1 MNAVDLPHLN
11 VALNTL
17 SVVLLTFG
25 FIQIKRGHPNA
36 HKKYMLA
43 ALVSSALFLVFYLI
57 YHYNAGSVPYP
68 RYDWT
73 RPLYFAILIPH
84 VILATVMVPFIFAAV
99 LFALRAQFERHK
111 KITRWLWPV
120 WMFVSLSGIA
130 VYLMLYQFS

>member
-1 MNAVDLPHLN
+1 MNATELPHLN
-11 VALNTL
+11 VALNAL
-17 SVVLLTFG
+17 SAVLLTLG
-25 FIQIKRGHPNA
+25 FIQIKRGHPNS

-43 ALVSSALFLVFYLI
+43 ALVSSALFLIFYLI

-68 RYDWT
+68 RHDWT

-84 VILATVMVPFIFAAV
+84 IILAALMVPFIVAAV
-99 LFALRAQFERHK
+99 LFALRSQFERHK
-111 KITRWLWPV
+111 RITRWLWPV